1 MDFCVGFLAFI
12 KRDRREEVNSFPP
25 RYLLCG
31 DIMPETAAAIFLLW
45 GGAADM
51 LRVAEQKDGKNLNP
65 WWCDDVDLKLILELP
80 YFQISCDVR

>member
-31 DIMPETAAAIFLLW
+31 DIMPETAAAIFLL
-45 GGAADM
+45 
-51 LRVAEQKDGKNLNP
+51 
-65 WWCDDVDLKLILELP
+65 
-80 YFQISCDVR
+80 